1 MDMTRKLIMLIL
13 IAFAVFSGLFC
24 LINDH
29 NKEIDIQAR
38 DIELSAIVRPFYE
51 KNEYQT
57 YMDKSES
64 NGIYETVR
72 VDVFWKGINPDL
84 LSSNKLWYAP
94 YIIIVPPD
102 NNWTFIGGNKNM
114 PLLYGN
120 RISIEPNIK
129 KVIGNDINK
138 RDWDKID
145 IMGTTTQAKSF
156 GQGYVSFAYI
166 NSELN
171 NIKNPLFTIYF
182 LYYDPILDKG
192 WYKKVVH
199 TANLVG
205 LSVENQ

>member
-1 MDMTRKLIMLIL
+1 
-13 IAFAVFSGLFC
+13 
-24 LINDH
+24 
-29 NKEIDIQAR
+29 
-38 DIELSAIVRPFYE
+38 
-51 KNEYQT
+51 
-57 YMDKSES
+57 
-64 NGIYETVR
+64 
-72 VDVFWKGINPDL
+72 
-84 LSSNKLWYAP
+84 
-94 YIIIVPPD
+94 
-102 NNWTFIGGNKNM
+102 M

-120 RISIEPNIK
+120 RTSIEPNIRK
-129 KVIGNDINK
+129 AIGNNINK

-145 IMGTTTQAKSF
+145 IMGTTTTQAKSF

-171 NIKNPLFTIYF
+171 NIINPQFTIYF